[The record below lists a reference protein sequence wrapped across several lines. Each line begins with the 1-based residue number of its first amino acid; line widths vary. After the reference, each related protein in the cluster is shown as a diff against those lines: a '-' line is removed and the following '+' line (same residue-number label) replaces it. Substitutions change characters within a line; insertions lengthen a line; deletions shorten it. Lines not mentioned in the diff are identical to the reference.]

1 MEFRTSADHHS
12 KLQNGRVSAPGAAEP
27 AHILPYRRPAAVMVF
42 PKTVEELKP
51 LLQTASAHGI
61 TPYIL
66 GAGTNVLAP
75 DEGLA
80 GDRHLPEGRTDKHP
94 SSG

>member
-27 AHILPYRRPAAVMVF
+27 AHILPYRRARRSHGVSQDCGGTETAAANRF
-42 PKTVEELKP
+42 GAWNHTVYLRCRDKC
-51 LLQTASAHGI
+51 
-61 TPYIL
+61 
-66 GAGTNVLAP
+66 AGPRRGT
-75 DEGLA
+75 A